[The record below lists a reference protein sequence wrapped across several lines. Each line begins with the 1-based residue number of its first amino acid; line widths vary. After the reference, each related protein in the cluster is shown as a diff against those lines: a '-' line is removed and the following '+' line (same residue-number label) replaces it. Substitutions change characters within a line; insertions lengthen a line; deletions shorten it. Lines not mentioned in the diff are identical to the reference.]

1 MKDVKDIIKSKTTK
15 IIWAVLPIGPH
26 LLSSLVN
33 NNLYIKY
40 YYEYAY

>member
-15 IIWAVLPIGPH
+15 IIRAALPIEPH

-33 NNLYIKY
+33 NNLIFY
-40 YYEYAY
+40 YYEE